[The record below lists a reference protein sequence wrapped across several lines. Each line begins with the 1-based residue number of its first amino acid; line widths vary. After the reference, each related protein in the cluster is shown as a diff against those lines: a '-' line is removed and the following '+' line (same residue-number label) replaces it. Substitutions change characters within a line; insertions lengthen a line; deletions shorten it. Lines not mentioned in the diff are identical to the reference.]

1 MSALARTIST
11 PTDPD
16 GCRGLSEAKA
26 PTEWIALPRAAH
38 LLDVSEAHLRRV
50 CSGKLASRGAAKQI
64 RIDGTGGGKPVWH
77 IHCSYDARLGREH
90 VATLDE
96 SLGEVWASATD
107 AQRHKALAKAKVL
120 IAFRALI
127 ANPKVQLKSAFPS
140 FLARMKTE
148 HGIAPAQR
156 TLYRWNEQC
165 PPSSSPIAIGAALI
179 DARTHTAGQSAS
191 EDAIDMFRGLYLTP
205 AKMSVA
211 QCYRMVE
218 ARAAKEHWSWPSLR
232 TVQVN
237 LDKWVDPQMATM
249 AREGKD
255 VWRRKFATPIHQNP
269 DAFQAGECW
278 EADHTRLDFF
288 VRVQRG
294 GKWTHDRPWLTC
306 WMDRRSRRIVGW
318 HIGLNPDSEAIRAA
332 LIRAF
337 KDGMAIPSYAVM
349 DNGKDFAS
357 EAIGGLTKAQRR
369 NMSKAD
375 REQAERAW
383 GGLLGQL
390 GIEAHFNVPYNKDGK
405 GRVERLMRTVHQTFD
420 NTFDSYRGSESIK
433 VPDEHIKKILSR
445 TMELPTLER
454 ATAKF
459 AEWVEWYNH
468 RDEHNIEDLVDAD
481 GTTRISPAAFYEANI
496 FRRSRL
502 ADDKVLGLLELTWSR
517 ELKVTRHGVSLKIG
531 GKVVHYGGADPAVKA
546 IVGTTVRVSYDPG
559 AMQAI
564 NVWTTDGRFVARALM
579 NSLHGGFAGDDVS
592 REALKAGLRR
602 QRDERKRIAQPID
615 RLAITGDTRQLAAD
629 EQRKRDI
636 EAERAREAERRGNR
650 EAEDMPPV
658 RLVATSLDD
667 QAEQAEAA
675 RRRSMARRVAGSES
689 DSMPAASTGRRPS
702 IDDIFGDDGF
712 DGFDGPDADA
722 DALAESDVFDA
733 VFDESDDD
741 AAPLRFNAID
751 ALDDGTGDDDEW
763 GGA

>member
-1 MSALARTIST
+1 MSALRKTNPTIEAPST
-11 PTDPD
+11 PA
-16 GCRGLSEAKA
+16 REAVD
-26 PTEWIALPRAAH
+26 WIPVQRAAQ
-38 LLDVSEAHLRRV
+38 LLGVTERHLRRV
-50 CSGKLASRGAAKQI
+50 CSEELASKGAAKQI
-64 RIDGTGGGKPVWH
+64 SLGSKPVWH
-77 IHCSYDARLGREH
+77 VHCSYDFRLGREH
-90 VATLDE
+90 IASIDE
-96 SLGEVWASATD
+96 SLAEVWVSASD
-107 AQRHKALAKAKVL
+107 AQRELALTKARIL
-120 IAFRALI
+120 IEFRSLI
-127 ANPKVQLKSAFPS
+127 ANPKLVLKTAFPS
-140 FLARMKTE
+140 FRARMQAE
-148 HGIAPAQR
+148 HGRCPGR
-156 TLYRWNEQC
+156 TTLYRWNEQC
-165 PPSSSPIAIGAALI
+165 PPSSSPMAVAAALI
-179 DARTHTAGQSAS
+179 DARTHTAGEVAS
-191 EDAIDMFRGLYLTP
+191 EKAVEMFRGLYLTP

-211 QCYRMVE
+211 QCHRMVDAE
-218 ARAAKEHWSWPSLR
+218 AAKQGWSWPKLR

-237 LDKWVDPQMATM
+237 LDRWVDKQMATM
-249 AREGKD
+249 AREGND

-269 DAFQAGECW
+269 EAFQAGECW

-294 GKWTHDRPWLTC
+294 GKWTFDRPWLTC

-332 LIRAF
+332 LLKAF
-337 KDGMAIPSYAVM
+337 RDEAVSIPAYAVM

-375 REQAERAW
+375 REQSERAW

-445 TMELPTLER
+445 VMELPTLER

-468 RDEHNIEDLVDAD
+468 RDDHNIEDLTDQD
-481 GTTRISPAAFYEANI
+481 GLTKISPAAFYKSNI

-531 GKVVHYGGADPAVKA
+531 GKVIHYGGADPAIKS
-546 IVGTTVRVSYDPG
+546 IVGKTVRVSYDP
-559 AMQAI
+559 ARMQAI
-564 NVWTTDGRFVARALM
+564 NVWTTDGRFVAEALM
-579 NSLHGGFAGDDVS
+579 NSRHGGFASGDVS
-592 REALKAGLRR
+592 RDALKSALRR

-615 RLAITGDTRQLAAD
+615 QLAITGDTRQLAAD

-636 EAERAREAERRGNR
+636 EAEKAREAERRGNR

-689 DSMPAASTGRRPS
+689 DAMPAASTGRRPS
-702 IDDIFGDDGF
+702 IDDIFGDGDDGGF
-712 DGFDGPDADA
+712 DETIDDSLSDS
-722 DALAESDVFDA
+722 AEFDA
-733 VFDESDDD
+733 VFDGDDGQQESS
-741 AAPLRFNAID
+741 LRFNPID
-751 ALDDGTGDDDEW
+751 ALDAGDDEW
-763 GGA
+763 GDDS